1 MGLKQK
7 LKIAINRLSPA
18 LGVSLLYYRQYK
30 RFPRL
35 RNPQFWSEKLQWL
48 KLHVYG
54 KDPVY
59 TVCADKYRVREYL
72 KERGFE
78 NLLIPLIGVYERPED
93 IDFNALPERFVLK
106 WNFGSGYNV
115 ICNSKLDLDWEAT
128 VRQLKEWGRDKDYAW
143 RSYEMQYRDIP
154 HRIVCE
160 ENIAPW
166 GKGLVDYKF
175 QCFKGKVLLGT
186 MYTHLPN
193 ETQEIY
199 SFGSDLKYYAY
210 EETKEGLIQLSSEP
224 NYFDRSLVI
233 NLVKCAEELAS
244 AFHFVRVDLYSVD
257 GRVYFGEFTF
267 TGGGGFDRKLHKAD
281 VELGAALDLNAYQQ
295 GL

>member
-35 RNPQFWSEKLQWL
+35 RNPQLWSEKLQWL

-267 TGGGGFDRKLHKAD
+267 TGGGGFDRELHKAD

>member
-35 RNPQFWSEKLQWL
+35 RNPQLWSEKLQWL

-128 VRQLKEWGRDKDYAW
+128 ARQLKEWGRDKDYAW
-143 RSYEMQYRDIP
+143 RSYEMQYRDITSFSVSKV
-154 HRIVCE
+154 RCC
-160 ENIAPW
+160 W
-166 GKGLVDYKF
+166 GRCTHICRMKLKKYI
-175 QCFKGKVLLGT
+175 LLGVT
-186 MYTHLPN
+186 
-193 ETQEIY
+193 
-199 SFGSDLKYYAY
+199 
-210 EETKEGLIQLSSEP
+210 
-224 NYFDRSLVI
+224 
-233 NLVKCAEELAS
+233 
-244 AFHFVRVDLYSVD
+244 
-257 GRVYFGEFTF
+257 
-267 TGGGGFDRKLHKAD
+267 
-281 VELGAALDLNAYQQ
+281 
-295 GL
+295 